1 MSAFQ
6 SSNGKCSGSVTFKE
20 NDMVIVEGTSSVNA
34 PSLSFI
40 AAAPADRRASHMGSG
55 LPFASPEM
63 AYEGTPNKGVVPV
76 VKGKFHITLFKP
88 NSYYVKAGAMLVQ
101 PHVHITIGNEY
112 FSIPLGY
119 NIPNRSLTGL
129 PDMPNRTSRR

>member
-6 SSNGKCSGSVTFKE
+6 SFDGKCSGTVTFKE
-20 NDMVIVEGTSSVNA
+20 NDMVMVEGHCSINA

-40 AAAPADRRASHMGSG
+40 AAAPADQRASHMGSG
-55 LPFASPEM
+55 LPFASPDM
-63 AYEGTPNKGVVPV
+63 AYEGTPNKGVVAV
-76 VKGKFHITLFKP
+76 VNGRFHITLVKP
-88 NSYYVKAGAMLVQ
+88 NSYYVKAGAMLIQ

-119 NIPNRSLTGL
+119 NIPNRSLSGL
-129 PDMPNRTSRR
+129 PGMPNRTSRR